1 MSTWV
6 AALVAAA
13 AITLTYMF
21 CVRPMM
27 RGRAAHS
34 STDDPEI
41 VQLREELR
49 VLRAQQEQ
57 HPQPSRARDTRSA

>member
-13 AITLTYMF
+13 AITLTYVF

-27 RGRAAHS
+27 RGRAAAAPAE
-34 STDDPEI
+34 DPEI
-41 VQLREELR
+41 AQLREELR

-57 HPQPSRARDTRSA
+57 PPQL